1 MNFLCSHAWLT
12 EKSGVDAAAPSLAAT
27 ISLYG
32 PSVERSHSFTD
43 KFEHMVIGKVVEVTA
58 HPNAQKLKK
67 CKVSIGKKDVVIVC
81 GGSNVVEGMLAI
93 VALPGATVLWHGQG
107 EPVVL
112 AEAEI
117 RGEKSFGMMC
127 GADEIGLS
135 SLFTHAEGE
144 IVDMSFLSVKPG
156 TSLAEALHL
165 VDTVYDIEV
174 TTNRV
179 DMMCVEG
186 IARETAA
193 IYKKPYVTT
202 EPPAIV
208 SGSEK
213 ISVVNKEPTL
223 CTRYSAVAM
232 EVTTIAQSPLWM
244 RSRLMSMGISP
255 VNTIVDIGN
264 YVMLEMGQPLHAFD
278 ADTMQEI
285 IIRTAKKGEKMLG
298 LDGVTYEF
306 EGGEVVIANKHEI
319 GALAGIMG
327 SRATGITLQTKKI
340 IWEAATFDGVSIR
353 KTARA
358 HTVYS
363 ESQARFEK
371 QLPTA
376 LTKRAL
382 ARAVALTQEL
392 VGGTVV
398 STVVDE
404 DDVYVP
410 RVIMV
415 AVADIEKVLGVSFD
429 VEAMRESLTTLGFE
443 ITGEAV
449 WEVRVPFWRTIDVT
463 VAEDIIEEV
472 ARLVGYHTI
481 PGELPQG
488 VSLAPQNHVYAI
500 EQKIAR
506 VLSPLGINEQLSYSM
521 VSQKE
526 LDICG
531 IDTSACVTI
540 ANPLSHDG
548 VFMRPRLLP
557 SLLTSLER
565 NQTMDAVRLYELAPV
580 YHEQKGLPKE
590 ERMLGV
596 VILDKQQ
603 DQTFFEAKHIVEVI
617 GVSLHL
623 PFSFVIPKQVD
634 TLFHGGRVA
643 QVLCEGVVV
652 GTVGEVHPLVLQR
665 AGIEHRVTYIELSVT
680 ALSHATTIPVRFTP
694 IPSFPGVKRDVA
706 FLVNTHE
713 TFEKMSTVI
722 RGVDERVVQVEQF
735 DEYQGKGVPEGKKS
749 VAFHV
754 MYQDVTKTLTTD
766 EADALHAQLFTAL
779 ETQLQ
784 AVIRK

>member
-12 EKSGVDAAAPSLAAT
+12 EKSGVDIAAPSLAAT

-32 PSVERSHSFTD
+32 PSVERSHSFTER
-43 KFEHMVIGKVVEVTA
+43 FEHMVVGKVLEVAA

-67 CKVSIGKKDVVIVC
+67 CKVSIGKKEVTIVC

-135 SLFTHAEGE
+135 SLFSHAEGE
-144 IVDMSFLSVKPG
+144 IVDVSFLSVKPG
-156 TSLAEALHL
+156 TTLAEALHL
-165 VDTVYDIEV
+165 VDTIFDIEV

-193 IYKKPYVTT
+193 IYHKPFTMV
-202 EPPAIV
+202 EPPV
-208 SGSEK
+208 VVPGSSK
-213 ISVVNKEPTL
+213 LSVVNKEPEL
-223 CTRYSAVAM
+223 CTCYRAVMM
-232 EVTTIAQSPLWM
+232 EVSTIAQSPLWM
-244 RSRLMSMGISP
+244 RSRLMSMGVSP
-255 VNTIVDIGN
+255 VNAIVDIGN

-285 IIRTAKKGEKMLG
+285 IVRTAKKGEKMLG

-306 EGGEVVIANKHEI
+306 EGGEVVIANKHDI

-327 SRATGITLQTKKI
+327 ARATGITLQTKRI
-340 IWEAATFDGVSIR
+340 IWEAATFDGVAIR

-392 VGGTVV
+392 VGGKVV
-398 STVVDE
+398 SDVVGDDE
-404 DDVYVP
+404 VYVP
-410 RVIMV
+410 RIISV
-415 AVADIEKVLGVSFD
+415 AVADIEKVIGVPFD
-429 VEAMRESLTTLGFE
+429 TEVMRESLTTLGFE
-443 ITGEAV
+443 ITGEDV
-449 WEVRVPFWRTIDVT
+449 WEVRVPYWRTIDVT

-481 PGELPQG
+481 PGVLLQG
-488 VSLAPQNHVYAI
+488 ISLVPQNPVYSI

-506 VLSPLGINEQLSYSM
+506 VLSPLGIDEQLSYSM

-526 LDICG
+526 LEICG
-531 IDTSACVTI
+531 IDVSACVTI

-548 VFMRPRLLP
+548 VYMRPRLLP
-557 SLLTSLER
+557 SLLTTLER
-565 NQTMDAVRLYELAPV
+565 NHSLEAVRLYELAPV
-580 YHEQKGLPKE
+580 YHLQKGLPKE

-596 VILDKQQ
+596 AMFDKNQE
-603 DQTFFEAKHIVEVI
+603 QTFFEAKHIVEVI
-617 GVSLHL
+617 GSALHL
-623 PFSFVIPKQVD
+623 PFTFVIPKQVD
-634 TLFHGGRVA
+634 TLFHNGRVA
-643 QVLCEGVVV
+643 QVLCDGVLV
-652 GTVGEVHPLVLQR
+652 GTLGEVHPMVLQK
-665 AGIEHRVTYIELSVT
+665 AGIEHRVTYIELSIT
-680 ALSHATTIPVRFTP
+680 TLSHATTTPMRFTP
-694 IPSFPGVKRDVA
+694 IPPFPGVKRDVA
-706 FLVNTHE
+706 FLVNAHE
-713 TFEKMSTVI
+713 TFENMSTVI
-722 RGVDERVVQVEQF
+722 RGVDERVVHVEQF

-754 MYQDVTKTLTTD
+754 MYQDVQKTLSAED
-766 EADALHAQLFTAL
+766 ADILHARLFAQL
-779 ETQLQ
+779 EEQLQ